1 MRAESQRTEG
11 GSEILGKD
19 LKDSSLLPIT
29 PSSSNVKQ
37 FSVWPKS
44 VSSL

>member
-1 MRAESQRTEG
+1 MRAEAQRTKG

-19 LKDSSLLPIT
+19 LKDSSLLSIT
-29 PSSSNVKQ
+29 PSSSDIKQ